1 MAMWRKGAIS
11 CIVAAILSAAMVL
24 ALMPMMAAAA
34 NAAGKTPSTPAG
46 SENGA
51 TMQEKI
57 DKLMD
62 PAASDKSLK
71 DDDTNPFGYDKG
83 VPFRLYEDAELYQ
96 YTSDSNM
103 GESFAKVYSW
113 FKKPDGNDL
122 LKDSNWNKTENL
134 GIDKEK
140 TYKDNQIDSHWC
152 VQAVPVD
159 MGYNNEP
166 RRSGVAF
173 IGLKQKG
180 GQNSSTYDV
189 DVWVYD
195 SGSKKYS
202 NVVSIGELSNIYTWN
217 GKTETKMYQLKNF
230 FALTA
235 GDYNNDKK
243 DSIIAYGAFTNG
255 PSLFELKMDADG
267 KSAPEV
273 YKTVATGAMLHDVY
287 MDNYSRGVN
296 FKSDSSA
303 NGYLKLGCS
312 LETGDVN
319 GDKIDDLVAVSYT
332 QMPEDKY
339 VNKLGDELVMPQLAV
354 SMGKKGID
362 GGTLLGGDKKTT
374 IYAGSDYYQSK
385 QSKDCNDRLTV
396 QTPTAV
402 VANTELTNGNGIV
415 IGGYEGTITR
425 FKDTK
430 EIANVGRFRKIGSML
445 VYSVSD
451 KGLKLQRACTTDIE
465 KALTTNFNQAD
476 RRTTYPKLPVA
487 AVSIDGTCQ
496 SDKIFL
502 GGSFY
507 EIAMDKVNKV
517 YTIPCFQHQFTTSD
531 FGGDSVEEV
540 YVDQMAVQSLGKVG
554 GNYESLAF
562 SIVGVT
568 KTNDNFVNSP
578 FNYSYRVGVAGPKVN
593 PDTSVITGYYGT
605 ADNKAQKIKMNFS
618 GTDLDVLT
626 AAQFWPGIGS
636 PFMNHVMCPIDCTDN
651 VDDGMLLRYNG
662 NGKIFADPQILAV
675 LQASPAFDQLD
686 QSPGDTEYSFD
697 HTYSYSSED
706 SKTKSYGVGVVAN
719 VSTPYVEA
727 SARVGYSGETRKWT
741 ERETRKEV
749 NVSFTAPHDSV
760 IVYRTP
766 IIYYSYDVWKADKK
780 EWEDSGFA
788 VSYVKPPEYEQ
799 LSVDAYNQFADE
811 YNKEGLERCKKKNV
825 DPKKF
830 TQLDQLK
837 ADEKYLDIEGEPT
850 KYYQGGQTKD
860 PTPAGYTVLDKNVH
874 RLGYN
879 GGSDA
884 TELITGTS
892 VTEGKEKNEGVSV
905 DFEVTVGPE
914 VFKAGVYGS
923 FESLTGHATS
933 ETKEEATGV
942 MTSVNNL
949 DEKELKSKGF
959 TAQQVEAH
967 QFTWLP
973 AKWDS
978 GINYKFAPKKFNDQT
993 MPDPTV
999 KDSDVVTRSIPI
1011 YGYTLSDVKQP
1022 YNLDDAKVTL
1032 DPVSFDYDGKAKE
1045 PNVKVTIGDKELKR
1059 SDYQISY
1066 MADGKPVDNC
1076 IEANSY
1082 AAVVSGDGGNIGS
1095 KTAYFMIIDRS
1106 KIDLSS
1112 AKMKLDF
1119 NELAFDG
1126 NPQSP
1131 KPEVTYKGK
1140 VLKEGTDYD
1149 LEYSGVTGGLI
1160 DKCVEPGD
1168 YNIVAEGKG
1177 KYSGAVAAPF
1187 RIASQEDP
1195 ISIKGAQV
1203 ELSDNEFPYT
1213 GEVGRPLIKTID
1225 GRELEEGK
1233 DYTVEWS
1240 EPESK
1245 DPGKYTL
1252 TITGK
1257 GCYDGVTTAAYKIND
1272 PVSIDGA
1279 EVVLLNDVLS
1289 YDGNVKHPGVY
1300 TIGGMELTEGEDY
1313 TIDWSDPE
1321 SVDPGEYSLTITGNV
1336 KYTGQTQATYKI
1348 IKATN
1353 DIKLKARTVK
1363 AKQKVLKKRPVIMP
1377 LSKAIVVQN
1386 AIGKV
1391 SYKIV
1396 KVDKKK
1402 AAGKFAVN
1410 NSKHRMRIK
1419 RGLKKGTYKVTFK
1432 VSAAG
1437 DDKHGPDAKNVT
1449 VPVKVK

>member
-1 MAMWRKGAIS
+1 MERRKAMKRRTAVSGL
-11 CIVAAILSAAMVL
+11 VAAVLSVVMVL
-24 ALMPMMAAAA
+24 ALMPMTAVPA
-34 NAAGKTPSTPAG
+34 NAAG
-46 SENGA
+46 ENDA
-51 TMQEKI
+51 AAMQEKI

-62 PAASDKSLK
+62 PAASDKKLK
-71 DDDTNPFGYDKG
+71 DDDSNPFGYDKG

-103 GESFAKVYSW
+103 GESFAKVYNW
-113 FKKPDGNDL
+113 FKKSDPNGL
-122 LKDSNWNKTENL
+122 LKDSNWDKTENL
-134 GIDKEK
+134 GIDKEQ
-140 TYKDNQIDSHWC
+140 TYIDNKIDSHWC
-152 VQAVPVD
+152 VEAVPID
-159 MGYNNEP
+159 MGYNSEP
-166 RRSGVAF
+166 RKSGIAF

-180 GQNSSTYDV
+180 GQDSSTFDV

-195 SGSKKYS
+195 TGSKKYS

-217 GKTETKMYQLKNF
+217 EKTETKMYQLRNF
-230 FALTA
+230 FTLTA

-243 DSIIAYGAFTNG
+243 DSIVAYGAFTNG

-267 KSAPEV
+267 KSAPDL
-273 YKTVATGAMLHDVY
+273 YKTVSTADMLHEIYV
-287 MDNYSRGVN
+287 DNYSRGVN

-339 VNKLGDELVMPQLAV
+339 VNKLGDELVMPQLSV
-354 SMGKKGID
+354 SMGKTGIN
-362 GGTLLGGDKKTT
+362 GGDLLSRNKDTT

-385 QSKDCNDRLTV
+385 QSKDCNERLTV

-415 IGGYEGTITR
+415 LGGYEGYITR

-430 EIANVGRFRKIGSML
+430 ELANVGRDRKTGSML

-465 KALTTNFNQAD
+465 KALTTNCNQKD
-476 RRTTYPKLPVA
+476 RRTTFPKLPVA

-517 YTIPCFQHQFTTSD
+517 YTIPCFQHQFSTSD
-531 FGGDSVEEV
+531 FGGDSIEEV
-540 YVDQMAVQSLGKVG
+540 YVDQMAVQSLGKLG

-568 KTNDNFVNSP
+568 KTNDTFVNSP

-605 ADNKAQKIKMNFS
+605 GEDKAQTIKMNMS
-618 GTDLDVLT
+618 GTDFDVLT
-626 AAQFWPGIGS
+626 AAQFWPGLGS
-636 PFMNHVMCPIDCTDN
+636 PVMNHVMCPVDCTNN

-662 NGKIFADPQILAV
+662 SGKIFADPQILAV
-675 LQASPAFDQLD
+675 LQASPAFEQLD
-686 QSPGDTEYSFD
+686 QEPGETEYSFD

-706 SKTKSYGVGVVAN
+706 SKTKSFGVGVVAN

-727 SARVGYSGETRKWT
+727 SARVGYTGETREWT
-741 ERETRKEV
+741 EKETTKEV
-749 NVSFTAPHDSV
+749 NLSFNAPHDSV

-766 IIYYSYDVWKADKK
+766 IVYYSYDVWKADKK

-799 LSVDAYNQFADE
+799 LSVEAYNQFTDE

-830 TQLDQLK
+830 TQLDKLD
-837 ADEKYLDIEGEPT
+837 ADKKYLDIEGEPT

-860 PTPAGYTVLDKNVH
+860 PAPDGYTVLDKNVH

-879 GGSDA
+879 GGSDS

-933 ETKEEATGV
+933 ETKESATGV
-942 MTSVNNL
+942 LTSVNNL
-949 DEKELKSKGF
+949 DERALKDKGY
-959 TAQQVEAH
+959 TAEQIEAH
-967 QFTWLP
+967 QFTWMP

-978 GINYKFAPKKFNDQT
+978 GIKYSFAPKKFNDQT
-993 MPDPTV
+993 APDPTV
-999 KDSDVVTRSIPI
+999 KSGDIVTRSIPV

-1022 YNLDDAKVTL
+1022 YNLDKAKVTL

-1059 SDYQISY
+1059 GDYQVSY
-1066 MADGKPVDNC
+1066 MADGKQVDNC
-1076 IEANSY
+1076 IEPNSY

-1095 KTAYFMIIDRS
+1095 RTAYFMIVDKS
-1106 KIDLSS
+1106 LIDLSS
-1112 AKMKLDF
+1112 AKMNLDF
-1119 NELAFDG
+1119 DEFAYDG
-1126 NPQSP
+1126 KPKSP
-1131 KPEVTYKGK
+1131 KPVVTYEGK
-1140 VLKEGTDYD
+1140 TLKEGTDYD
-1149 LEYSGVTGGLI
+1149 LEYSRATGGLI

-1168 YNIVAEGKG
+1168 YNVIAEGKG
-1177 KYSGAVAAPF
+1177 KYSGAAAAHF
-1187 RIASQEDP
+1187 RIATDEDP
-1195 ISIKGAQV
+1195 IDINDAEV
-1203 ELSDNEFPYT
+1203 VLSDKEFPYT
-1213 GEVGRPLIKTID
+1213 GEVSKPEIKTIG
-1225 GRELEEGK
+1225 GRVLEEGK
-1233 DYTVEWS
+1233 DYTAEWS

-1245 DPGKYTL
+1245 DPGEYTV
-1252 TITGK
+1252 TITGMD
-1257 GCYDGVTTAAYKIND
+1257 CYTGKTQAAYKIDD

-1279 EVVLLNDVLS
+1279 KVVLMNDVLS
-1289 YDGNVKHPGVY
+1289 YDGKVKKPAVL
-1300 TIGGMELTEGEDY
+1300 TIGGMELKEGEDY
-1313 TIDWSDPE
+1313 TIEWSDPD

-1336 KYTGQTQATYKI
+1336 KYTGQTEATYKI
-1348 IKATN
+1348 IKAN
-1353 DIKLKARTVK
+1353 NNIKLKARKINVK
-1363 AKQKVLKKRPVIMP
+1363 RSVLKKVPIVMP
-1377 LSKAIVVQN
+1377 IGKAIVVQN
-1386 AIGKV
+1386 SVGNIT
-1391 SYKIV
+1391 YKIV
-1396 KVDKKK
+1396 KVEKK
-1402 AAGKFAVN
+1402 AAAAKFAVN
-1410 NSKHRMRIK
+1410 NKTRKLTIK
-1419 RGLKKGTYKVTFK
+1419 RGLKKGSYKVTFK
-1432 VSAAG
+1432 VTAAG
-1437 DDKHGPDAKNVT
+1437 NDKYDQDTKNVT
-1449 VPVKVK
+1449 VPVTVK